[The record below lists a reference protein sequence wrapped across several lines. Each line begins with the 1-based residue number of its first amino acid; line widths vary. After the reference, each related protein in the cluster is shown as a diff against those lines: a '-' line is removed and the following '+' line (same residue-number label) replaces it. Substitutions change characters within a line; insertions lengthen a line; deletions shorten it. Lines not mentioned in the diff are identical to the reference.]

1 MNEEHR
7 YEINSNWVK
16 EKIVTIEIAGK
27 PTFEVSTP
35 IDFWPNAPT
44 NITSPED
51 LLVASLV
58 SCYGVSLFGVSQR
71 FHAELTDFA
80 VRGIGT
86 LAKGEFG
93 WAFDQVS
100 LFARIAV
107 PTEKDKKRMEKA
119 AERAH
124 TYCVIGNSLKCPV
137 HLDFEIIVEQ
147 RVAGQIMS
155 VDDQSI
161 AN

>member
-1 MNEEHR
+1 MDEEHR
-7 YEINSNWVK
+7 YEINSNWIK

-35 IDFWPNAPT
+35 IDFWPEART
-44 NITSPED
+44 DIVSPED
-51 LLVASLV
+51 LFVASLV
-58 SCYGVSLFGVSQR
+58 SCYGVSLSGASQR

-80 VRGIGT
+80 VKGIGR

-93 WAFDQVS
+93 WEFDQVS
-100 LFARIAV
+100 LFAKIVV
-107 PTEKDKKRMEKA
+107 PTETDKKRMEKA

-137 HLDFEIIVEQ
+137 HLDFKIIVEPK
-147 RVAGQIMS
+147 VAGQIMAT
-155 VDDQSI
+155 DDQSI